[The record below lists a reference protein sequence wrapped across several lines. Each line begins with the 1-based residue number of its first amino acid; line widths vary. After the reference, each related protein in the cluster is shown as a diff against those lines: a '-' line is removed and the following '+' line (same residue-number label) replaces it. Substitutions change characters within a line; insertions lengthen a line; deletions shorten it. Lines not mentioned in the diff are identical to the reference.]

1 MTQPV
6 KPILTIQPEDKKAAE
21 ALEQLIK
28 TRKEREAAEATAEAE
43 RKKKMGGLGDTKPA
57 GDSYTRTPEQEL
69 EGMVINA
76 EYDSESIPKIPD
88 LKEGMQVEDENGKII
103 TIVKEGDTLGYK
115 EQVKVGDKEE
125 EKFKA
130 LEKEVVYKQY
140 WGKVPEKGDRPTL
153 ADNSK
158 NSIYEFARKKKLL
171 PLLHKLLKE
180 KSEGINLL
188 EAKMKEPDFKIDEAF
203 LKAYHLSAKD
213 VEKMHDEKKYK
224 FPWLRTGLAG
234 LFGVPWAINLFKD
247 TTKVEG
253 LGGWFKKLFPAAGKS
268 WGLRIFGRLC
278 LPLGLLSVGASLF
291 KDFKEKRTNDGVTNI
306 LMTLGTGVGLALC
319 GTGFGAA
326 AIFGGAMIGNLIYS
340 AVGGKR
346 IRDIFNSIF

>member
-1 MTQPV
+1 MTQFRPV
-6 KPILTIQPEDKKAAE
+6 IIQVQDDSNKAE
-21 ALEQLIK
+21 AKLARAEQM
-28 TRKEREAAEATAEAE
+28 RKEREAAEATAEAE

-57 GDSYTRTPEQEL
+57 GDSYARTPEQEL
-69 EGMVINA
+69 EESVIDA

-115 EQVKVGDKEE
+115 EKVKVGDKEE

-130 LEKEVVYKQY
+130 LEKEVVYKKY
-140 WGKVPEKGDRPTL
+140 LGEVPKQGERTQL
-153 ADNSK
+153 ADNSN
-158 NSIYEFARKKKLL
+158 NSIYKFAQKKKLL
-171 PLLHKLLKE
+171 PVLHKLLKE
-180 KSEGINLL
+180 KSEGVDLL
-188 EAKMKEPDFKIDEAF
+188 KAKMKQPDFKIDEAF
-203 LKAYHLSAKD
+203 LKAYHLSARD
-213 VEKMHDEKKYK
+213 VEKMHDEKTYK

-234 LFGVPWAINLFKD
+234 LFGAPWIINLFND

-253 LGGWFKKLFPAAGKS
+253 LGGWFKKLFPAAGKN
-268 WGLRIFGRLC
+268 WGSRILARLF
-278 LPLGLLSVGASLF
+278 LPLGLFSIGASIF
-291 KDFKEKRTNDGVTNI
+291 KDFKEKRANDGVTNI
-306 LMTLGTGVGLALC
+306 LMTLGTGVGIALC

-346 IRDIFNSIF
+346 IRDIFNFIF